1 MANKIIHKHSSVI
14 TDGKA
19 KIPNSLQLEY
29 GELAVNYAAGVETI
43 TLKNTN
49 NEIVEFKTSNYL
61 ENLIQ
66 DNKNLIDAEKTAREQ
81 DIQEVYDIIKDDE
94 EVTASAL
101 TNLDVRLQGVENKDM
116 SMYVTDDDIAELE
129 ESISNDINGIQSQID
144 SLDTKYATDTQL
156 SNQVTSLETKIS
168 EAQKKATTQVTEG
181 TDAGNNLTITSTKNT
196 DNATV
201 YTISLNDVASAN
213 SLTAVSSKLDT
224 LIGNDGSKSV
234 RTIANEELVAQLVPE
249 NAADALDTLKEIA
262 AWIQAHPGDAS
273 AMNEAIQ
280 ANTTAITDEETARK
294 AAIAGVQNQIDSV
307 TDAIVENELIIS
319 SALTDLDKR
328 IQSVEGFDM
337 NGFATKEYVEAEID
351 SLDTSFSGLQGQ
363 IDAIKGDYLKSSDK
377 AELNNAIAAESTAR
391 NEALKKYLT
400 IEESEKNEL
409 VIATALTDLDDRIIQ
424 LNEDL
429 NGVNA
434 DALEDLDTRLTNLT
448 NDFNESDEV
457 SAAAFADLDNRL
469 TNLTNDFNES
479 NESTADAL
487 TDLDNRLTN
496 LTNDFNESDESTAD
510 ALTDLDNRLINLVSE
525 IEDNEYVTALAIADL
540 SEKVDTPMLTVN
552 NYPYTIEPNIYY
564 KLTPKGN
571 ALTVTF
577 ETPANENIVNQYMF
591 EFTSSSIACT
601 LSLPSSVKWANGTA
615 PSIEAN
621 KTYQVSVLNNL
632 GCIVSFG

>member
-487 TDLDNRLTN
+487 TDLDNRL
-496 LTNDFNESDESTAD
+496 
-510 ALTDLDNRLINLVSE
+510 INLVSE

>member
-19 KIPNSLQLEY
+19 KIPTSSQLDY

-101 TNLDVRLQGVENKDM
+101 T
-116 SMYVTDDDIAELE
+116 
-129 ESISNDINGIQSQID
+129 
-144 SLDTKYATDTQL
+144 
-156 SNQVTSLETKIS
+156 
-168 EAQKKATTQVTEG
+168 
-181 TDAGNNLTITSTKNT
+181 
-196 DNATV
+196 
-201 YTISLNDVASAN
+201 
-213 SLTAVSSKLDT
+213 
-224 LIGNDGSKSV
+224 
-234 RTIANEELVAQLVPE
+234 
-249 NAADALDTLKEIA
+249 
-262 AWIQAHPGDAS
+262 
-273 AMNEAIQ
+273 
-280 ANTTAITDEETARK
+280 
-294 AAIAGVQNQIDSV
+294 
-307 TDAIVENELIIS
+307 
-319 SALTDLDKR
+319 DLDKR

-337 NGFATKEYVEAEID
+337 NEFATKEYVESEI
-351 SLDTSFSGLQGQ
+351 SGLDTSLSGLQGQ
-363 IDAIKGDYLKSSDK
+363 IDVIKGDYLKSSDK

-391 NEALKKYLT
+391 NEALKNYLT
-400 IEESEKNEL
+400 ISESEKNEL
-409 VIATALTDLDDRIIQ
+409 VVATALTDLDDRIIQ

-448 NDFNESDEV
+448 NDFNESDEG
-457 SAAAFADLDNRL
+457 SAAALADLDERL
-469 TNLTNDFNES
+469 NNI
-479 NESTADAL
+479 ST
-487 TDLDNRLTN
+487 
-496 LTNDFNESDESTAD
+496 
-510 ALTDLDNRLINLVSE
+510 V
-525 IEDNEYVTALAIADL
+525 IEDNEYVTALAISDL
-540 SEKVDTPMLTVN
+540 YERIDTPMLTVN
-552 NYPYTIEPNIYY
+552 SYSYTIEPNIYY
-564 KLTPKGN
+564 KLTPKTGT
-571 ALTVTF
+571 LTVTF
-577 ETPANENIVNQYMF
+577 ETPTNENIVNQYMF
-591 EFTSSSIACT
+591 EFTSGSVACT